1 VAARVLPGY
10 DTWLMPTPV
19 HPFQP
24 RSPDA
29 RRGVVAV
36 IVRDGR
42 FLVIRRSA
50 SVVAPGACCFPGG
63 AIEPGETE
71 EAALVREIH
80 EELGVPVRPVRRLW
94 HSTTPWGVD
103 LAWWLA
109 APGPDDHPLPNP
121 AEVES
126 IVWLTG
132 DEMRLTPGLLESN
145 RHFLDAL
152 ARAEF
157 RL

>member
-1 VAARVLPGY
+1 
-10 DTWLMPTPV
+10 MPAPQ

-29 RRGVVAV
+29 RRGAVAV
-36 IVRDGR
+36 IVREGR

-50 SVVAPGACCFPGG
+50 AVVAPGAYCFPGG
-63 AIEPGETE
+63 AIEAGETE

-94 HSTTPWGVD
+94 QSTTPWGVE

-109 APGPDDHPLPNP
+109 ALEPNDHPLPNP
-121 AEVES
+121 SEVES

-132 DEMRLTPGLLESN
+132 EQMRLTPGLLESN

-152 ARAEF
+152 AREEF
-157 RL
+157 TV